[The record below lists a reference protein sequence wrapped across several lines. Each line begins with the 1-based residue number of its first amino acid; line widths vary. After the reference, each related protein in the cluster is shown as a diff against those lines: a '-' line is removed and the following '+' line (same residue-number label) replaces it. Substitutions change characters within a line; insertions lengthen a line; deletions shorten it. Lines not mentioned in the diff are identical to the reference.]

1 MQRNSIRSIGSAINE
16 KEIMFFK
23 QSCKLGLIYI
33 LCCIAFNVP
42 SYFTT
47 DKWILFISSTIVWIM
62 VHSLDGLIFL
72 VFNRKLINKTDPGET
87 PIALD
92 VNLNLFRTRQ

>member
-72 VFNRKLINKTDPGET
+72 IFNRKLIYKTNFGGSSIT
-87 PIALD
+87 PDA
-92 VNLNLFRTRQ
+92 NLNLFRIKQ